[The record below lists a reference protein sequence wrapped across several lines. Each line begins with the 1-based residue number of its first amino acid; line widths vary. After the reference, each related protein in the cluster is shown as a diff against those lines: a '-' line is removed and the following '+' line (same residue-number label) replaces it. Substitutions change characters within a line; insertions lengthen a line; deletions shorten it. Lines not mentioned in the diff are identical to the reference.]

1 MATVS
6 SGSRRRTPKR
16 RGRPRVSVLRLGHR
30 AGRDPRL
37 TTHAALAARALG
49 ADRMYLHPPDP
60 DLAERIRSVTRRWGG
75 TFEVVGTD
83 DWRTLLRQFD
93 GTVVHLTMYGVPL
106 DRVAPRI
113 RPSARVLLVIGGAKV
128 PFEIYERADYNVAV
142 GAQPH
147 SEVAAVALALDRLV
161 GPVPAGRFSGGS
173 VRIRPSARGKRVV
186 EMGTPR

>member
-1 MATVS
+1 M
-6 SGSRRRTPKR
+6 
-16 RGRPRVSVLRLGHR
+16 LRLGHR

-106 DRVAPRI
+106 DRVVPRI

-147 SEVAAVALALDRLV
+147 SEVAAVALALHRLV

-186 EMGTPR
+186 EAGTPR